1 MVNASEAAA
10 TSSAPRIEDSW
21 RRVLADEFQAP
32 YMQELRAFL
41 KHELQSGA
49 SVFPHTRDYFRAFDL
64 TPFEKVRVV
73 ILGQDPYHGAG
84 QAHGL
89 CFSVRDGVAFPP
101 SLLNIF
107 KEMQSDLG
115 LARPA
120 RGDLSSWAEQGV
132 LLLNSVLT
140 VREGQAASHQ
150 GRGWERFTDA
160 VIQQLNQQR
169 EGIVFVLWGAYAQKK
184 GAWIDRQR
192 HHVIE
197 SVHPSPLSASRGFF
211 GSKPFSKINA
221 YLRSRGEREIDWTL
235 R

>member
-1 MVNASEAAA
+1 MANLSEVA
-10 TSSAPRIEDSW
+10 TTDAGPRIEESW
-21 RRVLADEFQAP
+21 RRVLVDEFQSH
-32 YMQELRAFL
+32 YMSELRSFLRQELDG
-41 KHELQSGA
+41 GA
-49 SVFPHTRDYFRAFDL
+49 IVFPHTRDYFRAFDL

-107 KEMQSDLG
+107 KELQSDLG
-115 LARPA
+115 FPRPT
-120 RGDLSSWAEQGV
+120 RGDLSSWAQQGV

-150 GRGWERFTDA
+150 GRGWERFTDY
-160 VIQQLNQQR
+160 VVRQLNEQR
-169 EGIVFVLWGAYAQKK
+169 QGIVFVLWGAYAQKK
-184 GAWIDRQR
+184 GALIDRKR
-192 HHVIE
+192 HYVIE

-211 GSKPFSKINA
+211 GSKPFSRINA
-221 YLRSRGEREIDWTL
+221 YLRTAGQTEIDW
-235 R
+235 RIP